1 MRPSTENSARNI
13 GIRSLLVLLCLILL
27 FVLAAGSV
35 SMYLTGMLLD
45 IKGDTF
51 STESFQVANV
61 TARSVTVPLSANTQR
76 RGVFGLNWDGGAAIV
91 GPILSSTASSV
102 TRQLIR
108 TTVPLKN
115 GTPVKWNVAVYRGAL
130 RETLGLDIEDVSVP
144 DPLGAMPAWYVPGKL
159 KTWAVLVHGY
169 KGSRYD
175 GLRVFPTLARLGLP
189 ILDISYRND
198 AGAPPSPD
206 RITHLGDTEW
216 RDLEAGVKYAL
227 AHGARHLVLYGWSMG
242 GAIVEVFEHRSVY
255 AGFAQ
260 ALVLDSPVLN
270 WRATLAL
277 QARQHYL
284 PQFVAALVERI
295 ATWRGGI
302 NFAALDQLNQP
313 QRNIP
318 ILLFHCTGDTLAPI
332 APSDAFAR
340 AHADIVTYHRI
351 KGSEH
356 IQGWNNNPQLYEHE
370 LSTFLV
376 HALGLQT
383 T

>member
-1 MRPSTENSARNI
+1 MRKSKK
-13 GIRSLLVLLCLILL
+13 LLLILL
-27 FVLAAGSV
+27 SLALIFILAVGAV
-35 SMYLTGMLLD
+35 SMYLTGMLLF

-51 STESFQVANV
+51 STDSFQVISATAHTV
-61 TARSVTVPLSANTQR
+61 TIPGSTATQR
-76 RGVFGLNWDGGAAIV
+76 PGVFGLNWDGGAAIV
-91 GPILSSTASSV
+91 SSILSSNATSV
-102 TRQLIR
+102 TRKVVQ
-108 TTVPLKN
+108 TTAPLKG
-115 GTPVKWNVAVYRGAL
+115 GTVVKWNVVVYRGAL
-130 RETLGLDIEDVSVP
+130 RQTLGLRIEDVAVP
-144 DPLGAMPAWYVPGKL
+144 DPLGTMPAWYVPGKL

-175 GLRVFPTLARLGLP
+175 GLRVFPTLAHLGLP

-198 AGAPPSPD
+198 VGAPASPD

-227 AHGARHLVLYGWSMG
+227 AHGAQHLILYGWSMG
-242 GAIVEVFEHRSVY
+242 GAIVEVFEHRSAY
-255 AGFAQ
+255 AGYAR

-284 PQFVAALVERI
+284 PLFVAGFVERI

-302 NFAALDQLNQP
+302 NFAALDQLDQP

-332 APSDAFAR
+332 GPSDAFAR
-340 AHADIVTYHRI
+340 AHANIVTYHRI
-351 KGSEH
+351 IGSEH
-356 IQGWNNNPQLYEHE
+356 IQGWNANPQRYESD
-370 LSTFLV
+370 LSAFLV
-376 HALGLQT
+376 RVLR
-383 T
+383 